1 MDFSSIILN
10 LKDYHNNCRR
20 RIWDQGVYIY
30 EKDKM
35 IYMHGLDNVDRIF
48 ELKTEDILADD
59 WVVKL

>member
-10 LKDYHNNCRR
+10 LKNYHNKCRR
-20 RIWDQGVYIY
+20 RIWDIGVYIY

-35 IYMHGLDNVDRIF
+35 IYMHGADNVDRLF

-59 WVVKL
+59 WLVKL

>member
-20 RIWDQGVYIY
+20 RIWDHGVYIY